1 MKREDQFRM
10 MPTSLSDRWFVWRD
24 NLLGNPRFQRW
35 ATAFPLTRSVA
46 RQQTRALFDLCAG
59 FVYSQVLLA
68 CVRLGLFDV
77 LRGGPLT
84 PDELSARIGLSPDA
98 TKRLLAAAAS
108 LRLVEGRGRNR
119 FGLGVLGAMLTST
132 PAIAATVEH
141 NALLYDDL
149 SDPVALLRGEAG
161 ATGISRYWPY
171 ARQAG
176 RDVPPDQ
183 VAAYSEFMS
192 VSQSLI
198 ADEVLDAFPLTS
210 HRCLLDVGGGEGTFL
225 AAAARRAPGLRLQ
238 LFDLPPVALRAGAKL
253 AALGLEAR
261 TTITAGNFHSD
272 PLPDGADVIS
282 LIRIVHDHDDA
293 AALALLRT
301 VRRVLPAGGTVLL
314 AEAMAG
320 TPGAEPAGAAYF
332 GFYFLALG
340 SGRPRSMEENK
351 QLLESAGFTRIRV
364 WPTRTP
370 LVVRVLSAG
379 V

>member
-1 MKREDQFRM
+1 M
-10 MPTSLSDRWFVWRD
+10 MPASLSDRWFAWRD

-35 ATAFPLTRSVA
+35 ATAFPLTRLVA

-68 CVRLGLFDV
+68 CVRLGLFEA

-84 PDELSARIGLSPDA
+84 PEELSARIGLSPDA

-161 ATGISRYWPY
+161 ATGISQYWPY

-301 VRRVLPAGGTVLL
+301 VHRALPAGGTVLL

-340 SGRPRSMEENK
+340 SGRPRSVEENK

>member
-10 MPTSLSDRWFVWRD
+10 MLESLSDRWFVWRD

-35 ATAFPLTRSVA
+35 ATVFPLTRLVA

-68 CVRLGLFDV
+68 CVRLGLFDL

-84 PDELSARIGLSPDA
+84 PEELSARIGLSPDA

-132 PAIAATVEH
+132 PAIAAMVEH
-141 NALLYDDL
+141 NTLLYDDL

-161 ATGISRYWPY
+161 ATEISRYWPY

-176 RDVPPDQ
+176 RDVQPDQ

-293 AALALLRT
+293 VALALLRA
-301 VRRVLPAGGTVLL
+301 VHRALPAGGTVLL

-340 SGRPRSMEENK
+340 SGRPRSVEEYR